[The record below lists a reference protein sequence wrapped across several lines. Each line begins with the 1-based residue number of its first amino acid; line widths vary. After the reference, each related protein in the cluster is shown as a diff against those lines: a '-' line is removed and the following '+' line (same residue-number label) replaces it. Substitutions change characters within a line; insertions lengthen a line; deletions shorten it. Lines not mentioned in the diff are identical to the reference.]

1 MRSTTELIRH
11 KRDGG
16 TLQLDEIRA
25 FLSGVVD
32 GSIPAYQASALLM
45 AVFFRGMTDAELAD
59 FTTAMIDSGERLDIR
74 TPRPKVDKHS
84 TGGVG
89 DKVSLCLAPLVASCG
104 LAVPMMSGRGLGHT
118 GGTLD
123 KLESIPGFRTSFNAD
138 EFVRLVEANGAVI
151 AGQSETVAPADRIL
165 YALRDTTATVA
176 SIPLISSSIMSKKLA
191 EGLDALVLDVKVGN
205 GAFMESVDRARI
217 LARTMVRIGE
227 SHGVRTTAFL
237 TSMDQP
243 LGYEVGNAN
252 EVAEAVATLR
262 GGGPP
267 DLTEVVKVLSRA
279 MLEAAGFD
287 RAVSRVEHALESGAG
302 LDMLRRMIRAQ
313 GGDASVVDEPEATLP
328 AAAHARRLRAERGGY
343 VAGIDAG
350 QIGVAA
356 MRLGAGRQ
364 TIADT
369 VDHAAGITLSAKVGS
384 AVSRGDVLATL
395 RFNDRR
401 NVDEASARVSAAFRL
416 AARPSPERP
425 LILEEVR

>member
-1 MRSTTELIRH
+1 MGSVTEFIRH

-16 TLQLDEIRA
+16 VLEIDDIRS

-32 GSIPAYQASALLM
+32 GSIPAYQAAAMLM
-45 AVFFRGMTDAELAD
+45 AIFFRGMTDAELAD
-59 FTTAMIDSGERLDIR
+59 FTAAMIDSGERLDIS

-123 KLESIPGFRTSFNAD
+123 KLESIPGFGTSFDAA
-138 EFVRLVEANGAVI
+138 EFARLVESNGAVI
-151 AGQSETVAPADRIL
+151 AGQSETIVPADRIL

-237 TSMDQP
+237 TAMDQP

-252 EVAEAVATLR
+252 EVAEAVSTLR

-267 DLTEVVKVLSRA
+267 DLTEVVKVLGTA
-279 MLEAAGFD
+279 MLEAAGLD
-287 RAVSRVEHALESGAG
+287 RAASRVEHALESGAG
-302 LDMLRRMIRAQ
+302 LDMFRRMVAAQ
-313 GGDASVVDEPEATLP
+313 GGDASIVDEPETLP
-328 AAAHARRLRAERGGY
+328 AAAHARRLRAERDGY
-343 VAGIDAG
+343 VTGIDAG

-384 AVSRGDVLATL
+384 AVARGDVLATL

-401 NVDEASARVSAAFRL
+401 NVDEASARVSGAFRL
-416 AARPSPERP
+416 AGRPSPERP

>member
-16 TLQLDEIRA
+16 VLEREEIRA

-32 GSIPAYQASALLM
+32 GSVPEYQAAAMLM
-45 AVFFRGMTDAELAD
+45 AIFFRGMSGGELAG

-74 TPRPKVDKHS
+74 TSRPKVDKHS

-104 LAVPMMSGRGLGHT
+104 PAVPMMSGRGLGHT

-123 KLESIPGFRTSFNAD
+123 KLESIPGFRTAFSAA
-138 EFVRLVEANGAVI
+138 EFARLVETNRAVI
-151 AGQSETVAPADRIL
+151 AGQSESIVPADRIL

-191 EGLDALVLDVKVGN
+191 EGLDALVLDVKVGK
-205 GAFMESVDRARI
+205 GAFMESLDRARS
-217 LARTMVRIGE
+217 LARTMVSIGE

-237 TSMDQP
+237 TAMDQP
-243 LGYEVGNAN
+243 LGYEIGNAN
-252 EVAEAVATLR
+252 EVNEAIATLR
-262 GGGPP
+262 GAGPP
-267 DLTEVVKVLSRA
+267 DLTEVVTTLGCA

-287 RAVSRVEHALESGAG
+287 RPALLVRRALDSGAG
-302 LDMLRRMIRAQ
+302 LDTFRRVIEAQ
-313 GGDASVVDEPEATLP
+313 GGDPSVVDAPETLP
-328 AAAHARRLRAERGGY
+328 SADHARRLRAERDGY
-343 VAGIDAG
+343 VAEIDAR
-350 QIGVAA
+350 QIGMAA
-356 MRLGAGRQ
+356 MRLGAGRE
-364 TIADT
+364 TITDT
-369 VDHAAGITLSAKVGS
+369 IDHGAGVTLSAKVGS
-384 AVSRGDVLATL
+384 PVSRGDVLATL

-401 NVDEASARVSAAFRL
+401 NVDDAAARVAAAFTL
-416 AARPSPERP
+416 ADLPPPKSS

>member
-16 TLQLDEIRA
+16 VLEGEEIRA

-32 GSIPAYQASALLM
+32 RSVPDYQAAAMLM
-45 AVFFRGMTDAELAD
+45 AIFFKGMADGELAD
-59 FTTAMIDSGERLDIR
+59 FTTAMIDSGERLDIA
-74 TPRPKVDKHS
+74 TSRPKVDKHS

-89 DKVSLCLAPLVASCG
+89 DKVSLCLAPLAASCG

-123 KLESIPGFRTSFNAD
+123 KLESIPGFRSSFSAA
-138 EFVRLVEANGAVI
+138 EFARLVEANGAVI
-151 AGQSETVAPADRIL
+151 AGQSESIVPADRIL

-191 EGLDALVLDVKVGN
+191 EGLDALVLDVKVGD
-205 GAFMESVDRARI
+205 GAFMESVDRART
-217 LARTMVRIGE
+217 LARTMVSIGE

-237 TSMDQP
+237 TTMDQP
-243 LGYEVGNAN
+243 LGYEIGNAN
-252 EVAEAVATLR
+252 EVTEAIATLR
-262 GGGPP
+262 GAGPP
-267 DLTEVVKVLSRA
+267 DLTEVVTTLSCA

-287 RAVSRVEHALESGAG
+287 RPAFRVRRAIESGAG
-302 LDMLRRMIRAQ
+302 LDTFRRMIGAQ
-313 GGDASVVDEPEATLP
+313 GGDSSVVDAPETLP
-328 AAAHARRLRAERGGY
+328 SAVHARRLRADRDGY
-343 VAGIDAG
+343 VAGIGAR

-356 MRLGAGRQ
+356 MRLGAGRE
-364 TIADT
+364 TITDT
-369 VDHAAGITLSAKVGS
+369 IDHGAGVTLSAKVGS
-384 AVSRGDVLATL
+384 PVTRGDVLATL

-401 NVDEASARVSAAFRL
+401 NVEEAASRVAAAFTL
-416 AARPSPERP
+416 ADRPPPVRP